1 MKEEKKR
8 QIRKKDKS
16 SGVGLTCIQSCHVYI
31 KSILSRLNVSYSV
44 PELSF
49 QDFDHS
55 KDPTSGSQLAFPLKP
70 PATLKLEEN
79 LICSQWNSPGSCLF
93 FRDVIKSLEPSTVN
107 WRRRRKRKKT
117 GERGSKSG
125 KRILLTDIRFRNIK
139 LRDYIKPSCS
149 VDHLDWPLNRG
160 SPHPH
165 TTLVQS

>member
-1 MKEEKKR
+1 MDLMKLTHPSTNLMMEFYATQENDQINTISTIYQPKSSFTHTYMKEEKKR

-107 WRRRRKRKKT
+107 
-117 GERGSKSG
+117 
-125 KRILLTDIRFRNIK
+125 
-139 LRDYIKPSCS
+139 
-149 VDHLDWPLNRG
+149 
-160 SPHPH
+160 
-165 TTLVQS
+165 